1 MSQTTGVILATG
13 AVTVA
18 NQTVFHDQP
27 MDWRV
32 PVATGLAA
40 IGFSFAERVWPKGSQ
55 ILAWT
60 VLATV
65 LLTRTQSGVPSPAE
79 SALEWWGKSGGSGGS
94 GGSTGKGSKQV

>member
-1 MSQTTGVILATG
+1 MSKTTGVILATG

-40 IGFSFAERVWPKGSQ
+40 IGFSLAERVWEKGAVV
-55 ILAWT
+55 LAWT
-60 VLATV
+60 VLGTV
-65 LLTRTQSGVPSPAE
+65 LLTRTQANTPSPVE
-79 SALEWWGKSGGSGGS
+79 SALSWWQGGGSGSSSKGS
-94 GGSTGKGSKQV
+94 GSA

>member
-40 IGFSFAERVWPKGSQ
+40 IGFSLAERVWPKGAQ

-60 VLATV
+60 GFMTV
-65 LLTRTQSGVPSPAE
+65 LLTRTQASVPSPVE
-79 SALEWWGKSGGSGGS
+79 SALSWWDKGGGPAGGSS
-94 GGSTGKGSKQV
+94 KGSAST